1 MAMDERRRLGY
12 LSTMGV
18 DVWVPRHVA
27 AGRIDTPE
35 EIVLVEASRVPP
47 PTPPT
52 EPADP
57 RPVPPSSQPTSQTL
71 PVRAVAGDVLPD
83 SVAPEPVKS
92 GPAEL
97 DLPEGLSS
105 PDPAG
110 MDWGALETAVSACR
124 ACGLCETRTNTVFGV
139 GDRNADLLII
149 GEAPGAEE
157 DRAGE
162 PFVGRAG
169 QLLNRMLAAIGLG
182 RDQVYIANVLKC
194 RPPGNRDPRP
204 EEAKQCEAYLMRQIE
219 LLGPRAIL
227 CVGRVA
233 AQHVLQT
240 DAPLGS
246 LRGRWLEF
254 RAGAMPL
261 RVTYHPAY
269 LLRSPDQ
276 KVKAWEDL
284 VEVARRLRD
293 AQGKAI
299 GKGNDKDQSDRY

>member
-1 MAMDERRRLGY
+1 MAMDERRRLDY
-12 LSTMGV
+12 LGAMGV
-18 DVWVPRHVA
+18 DVWMSRHVA
-27 AGRIDTPE
+27 AGAVDSAE
-35 EIVLVEASRVPP
+35 ETALVETASPVPGQDAP
-47 PTPPT
+47 SSVTPSTQPAHPTPS
-52 EPADP
+52 A
-57 RPVPPSSQPTSQTL
+57 
-71 PVRAVAGDVLPD
+71 RAAAPEVV
-83 SVAPEPVKS
+83 PEPVVS
-92 GPAEL
+92 GPLEP
-97 DLPEGLSS
+97 DPSGGLSS
-105 PDPAG
+105 PDPAK
-110 MDWGALETAVSACR
+110 MDWDALETAVSGCR

-139 GDRNADLLII
+139 GSRTADLLIV
-149 GEAPGAEE
+149 GEAPGADE

-169 QLLNRMLAAIGLG
+169 QLLNRMLAAIGLA

-204 EEAKQCEAYLMRQIE
+204 EEAKECEAYLMRQIE

-254 RAGAMPL
+254 RAGSIPL

-276 KVKAWEDL
+276 KVKVWEDL
-284 VEVARRLRD
+284 VEVARRLREARD
-293 AQGKAI
+293 NVV
-299 GKGNDKDQSDRY
+299 GKGNDKNQSD